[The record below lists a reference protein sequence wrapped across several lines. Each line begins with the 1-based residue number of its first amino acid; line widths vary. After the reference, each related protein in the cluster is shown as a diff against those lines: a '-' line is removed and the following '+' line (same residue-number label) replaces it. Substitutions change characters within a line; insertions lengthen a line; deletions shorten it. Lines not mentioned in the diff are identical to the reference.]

1 MAIALGWDYLSQ
13 EMKVR
18 KICLNNGCIWQTQNV
33 VNINLKEKRRKEK
46 KKGLTRNK
54 RMVKGAR
61 HLNPGNNYFLPGRK
75 GKRSTL

>member
-13 EMKVR
+13 EMKVH

-46 KKGLTRNK
+46 KKRSDQK
-54 RMVKGAR
+54 QKD
-61 HLNPGNNYFLPGRK
+61 
-75 GKRSTL
+75 GKRSKAFKSRK